1 MSGMGGFAHHR
12 GKAFP
17 PETSVD
23 TSTPASIGFRYN
35 YRRLIMSTHDNE
47 KNIAVS
53 PDVLEQAMRQAEAEG
68 KTVDELA
75 QEAIKRHLAQKSLD
89 RLKREAE
96 ARRGNKTDEEVEA
109 IVDRAVKESR
119 NENRSR

>member
-1 MSGMGGFAHHR
+1 
-12 GKAFP
+12 
-17 PETSVD
+17 
-23 TSTPASIGFRYN
+23 
-35 YRRLIMSTHDNE
+35 MSTHDNE

-96 ARRGNKTDEEVEA
+96 ARRGNKTDEEVEKLQRA
-109 IVDRAVKESR
+109 LVRKVVFVSESHLNRQITTSRAVAMLTNAICR
-119 NENRSR
+119 VRMAWNPAPIARMATMNQR